1 MRVTQGCFSYLPDL
15 TDEQISKQIQYCL
28 NNGWAVSLEYTDDP
42 HPRNTYWEMWGQPM
56 FDISDAKAI
65 MGDLAACRQAHG
77 DCYIRLSAFD
87 STHTWES
94 LRISFLVQRPQHE
107 PGFMLARHEAD
118 GRRIRYETRAYVMEK
133 PEGSRYGNG
142 EA

>member
-1 MRVTQGCFSYLPDL
+1 
-15 TDEQISKQIQYCL
+15 
-28 NNGWAVSLEYTDDP
+28 
-42 HPRNTYWEMWGQPM
+42 
-56 FDISDAKAI
+56 